1 MKNIYH
7 KYILKD
13 SLKVAEP
20 EIGYIGSAMTSEDE
34 GLGDDTRRDHSSGPS
49 SLADLQEPEFDTLSI
64 QSPQSPLQFEEAM
77 NVSFYQNEKCKL
89 NDNQDIQELGR
100 TRGKQTAS
108 TQTDGDEFFR
118 TRTIES
124 HEYIE
129 KLEHRLN
136 QLKKEKANLEEQVL
150 ELEEAEN
157 DSRLLSQ
164 RLQQQLETFLD
175 QYETMHSDLINTKR
189 TIDHNNNKIKTFE
202 RIEFELR
209 SQIGEMRN
217 AIMKQCLTD
226 TNRNENCILDE
237 SNKCIQPNDD
247 LMNRLTVL
255 ENDGKHLQQQ
265 LHRVDGLYS
274 FLWEKLYKLEKQID
288 SYRESFG
295 ESKQYFSSQDSDD
308 DLQLF
313 ISAEKLSEG
322 VSNIGSSF
330 DVSQFDNS
338 SDGLYKHCDASVRL
352 DDLVLSLPLCETIKP
367 ERIDVMINS
376 TPKIIPNSP
385 QSLPSD
391 IITKI
396 NKLETNEQLLRD
408 RLLQLEWINKEFVR
422 ELELREKIFFEREKK
437 HKEWLVS
444 ENEFKQIISEL
455 QSEKNSLE
463 IKVKDLE
470 TERNNLI
477 EEIASLRYMFDEMKH
492 RHQNELKD
500 TKNEQNII
508 VVDLQKHLTELE
520 SKEREYITQMQSIE
534 CNKTDEQNKLKQLNE
549 NYALLKE
556 DLQKERENIIKLKDN
571 FATELNH
578 LINNHISHENELKQK
593 IEELEIQESIS
604 TTKLKNLSEREEDL
618 KNILME
624 KENELKKVINFYPI
638 LERLFLNKIVIK
650 LF

>member
-1 MKNIYH
+1 
-7 KYILKD
+7 
-13 SLKVAEP
+13 
-20 EIGYIGSAMTSEDE
+20 MTSEDE

-49 SLADLQEPEFDTLSI
+49 SLADLQEPEFDALSI

-77 NVSFYQNEKCKL
+77 NVSFYQNDKCKL
-89 NDNQDIQELGR
+89 NDNQVIEQLAR

-136 QLKKEKANLEEQVL
+136 QLKKEKADLEEQVL

-175 QYETMHSDLINTKR
+175 QYETMHSDLINTKK

-247 LMNRLTVL
+247 LINRLTVP

-288 SYRESFG
+288 SYKESFG

-330 DVSQFDNS
+330 DVSQFDSNS
-338 SDGLYKHCDASVRL
+338 RESFQENCLELHKHCDATVRL
-352 DDLVLSLPLCETIKP
+352 DDLVLSLPLCETVKP

-376 TPKIIPNSP
+376 SPKIRPTSP
-385 QSLPSD
+385 QCLPSD
-391 IITKI
+391 IISKI
-396 NKLETNEQLLRD
+396 NKLETNEQLLRE

-444 ENEFKQIISEL
+444 ENEFKQIICEL

-477 EEIASLRYMFDEMKH
+477 EEIASLRNVFEEMKH

-508 VVDLQKHLTELE
+508 VIDLQKHLTELE
-520 SKEREYITQMQSIE
+520 SKEREFLTQMQSIE
-534 CNKTDEQNKLKQLNE
+534 CNKTDQQNKLKQLND
-549 NYALLKE
+549 NYALLKQ
-556 DLQKERENIIKLKDN
+556 DLQKERENIIKFKDD
-571 FATELNH
+571 FATQLNH
-578 LINNHISHENELKQK
+578 LINNHISRENELEQK
-593 IEELEIQESIS
+593 IEELETQESIS
-604 TTKLKNLSEREEDL
+604 TTKLKDLSEREQLL

-624 KENELKKVINFYPI
+624 KENELKKVIYFYPI
-638 LERLFLNKIVIK
+638 LSNYS
-650 LF
+650 